1 MGAAAMSVARIQ
13 ALALELGVP
22 ALPLIEEYDERAG
35 LREHLGGLTRGE
47 AERLAFEDVERRW
60 RRRERR

>member
-1 MGAAAMSVARIQ
+1 MGAAAMSVQRLRD
-13 ALALELGVP
+13 LAAELGVD